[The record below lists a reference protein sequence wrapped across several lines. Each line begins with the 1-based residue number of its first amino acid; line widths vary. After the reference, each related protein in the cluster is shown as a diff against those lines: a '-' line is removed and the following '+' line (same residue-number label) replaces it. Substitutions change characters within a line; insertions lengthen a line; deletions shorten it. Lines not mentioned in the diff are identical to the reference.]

1 MARHAFPGI
10 HTDEQLELRKVVRA
24 FLDRHSDETEVRRL
38 MATEDGFDRALW
50 RRMASEL
57 GLQGLSIPE
66 EYGGSGFG
74 YIEAGL
80 VFEEAGRALLCAPYF
95 ATVALAAEALLRSGD
110 TAACKELLPG
120 IAAGQTVATL
130 ALGRDPAT
138 RARRCGDAWEITG
151 TEMYVPDGHVADL
164 VLVVCDTDGDPGG
177 DTDTGPSL
185 FAVDAT
191 APGLTRT
198 PLPTQDQTRKQARL
212 TFDAAPARLIGT
224 QGAAGPVLEQTLAT
238 AAVLLAAEQVGA
250 ASKALE
256 LAVEY
261 AGLRVQY
268 GRPIGSFQGVKHL
281 CADLVVELEAATSAL
296 YDALWSLDAGSEDVP
311 LCAAVARVFCTEA
324 YTRIAGGCVQVHGGI
339 GFTWEHP
346 AHLYFKRAKSS
357 EVLLGTPVHHRG
369 RVASLLG
376 L

>member
-24 FLDRHSDETEVRRL
+24 FLDRHSDEAEVRRL
-38 MATEDGFDRALW
+38 LATEDGFDRALW

-130 ALGRDPAT
+130 ALGRDPT
-138 RARRCGDAWEITG
+138 TWARRRGDGWEITG
-151 TEMYVPDGHVADL
+151 TEKYVPDGHVADL
-164 VLVVCDTDGDPGG
+164 VLVVCDTDA
-177 DTDTGPSL
+177 DTDSDTETGPSL
-185 FAVDAT
+185 FAVDGVAS
-191 APGLTRT
+191 GLTRAA
-198 PLPTQDQTRKQARL
+198 LPTLDQTRKQARL

-224 QGAAGPVLEQTLAT
+224 QGGAEPVLEQTLAT

-281 CADLVVELEAATSAL
+281 CADLVVELEAANSAL
-296 YDALWSLDAGSEDVP
+296 YDALWSLDAGSEDVA

-324 YTRIAGGCVQVHGGI
+324 YTRIAGGCIQVHGGI

-357 EVLLGTPVHHRG
+357 EVLLGTPAHHRG